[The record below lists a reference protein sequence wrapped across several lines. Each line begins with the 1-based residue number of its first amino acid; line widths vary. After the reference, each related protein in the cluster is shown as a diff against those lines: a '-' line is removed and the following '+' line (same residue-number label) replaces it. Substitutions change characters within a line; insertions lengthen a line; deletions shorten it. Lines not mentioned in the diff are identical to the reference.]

1 LFPLLRPPQLRL
13 LFLPLCL
20 LRRHLGDLSF
30 FRDLTASGGFR
41 HVTFRGCEEIVM
53 YSATSLQFL
62 DRVWTPFR
70 VKDQDFDRLAVIR
83 NLCGAVCIPA
93 TR

>member
-1 LFPLLRPPQLRL
+1 VSSMCSDVVSVMVFAMNTIIVYKWLLQ
-13 LFLPLCL
+13 
-20 LRRHLGDLSF
+20 S
-30 FRDLTASGGFR
+30 TSGGFR